1 VTKAARIPRQPKP
14 KKREKKGLSKK
25 HGKKNLTGWCMTRKL
40 GKCSDKPLF
49 KKPLIDTFQKK
60 KHLVLYFL

>member
-1 VTKAARIPRQPKP
+1 V
-14 KKREKKGLSKK
+14 KRKGFQRSLEKN
-25 HGKKNLTGWCMTRKL
+25 NLTGWCMTRKL